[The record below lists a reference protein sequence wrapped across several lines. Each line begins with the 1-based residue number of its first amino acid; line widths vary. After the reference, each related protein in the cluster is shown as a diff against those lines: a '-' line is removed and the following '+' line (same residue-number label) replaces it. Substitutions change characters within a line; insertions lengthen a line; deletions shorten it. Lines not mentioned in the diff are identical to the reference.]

1 MRSPYQ
7 TKQLLSCIGMIV
19 ILFCIIGCTQHETVA
34 HAEAVNWC
42 DKPLRPE
49 LKKLREVQT
58 KRKWF
63 KVYTVGANV
72 YAIIEPNN
80 FEEVISY
87 LVLGKQKAL
96 LFDTGMGLDSISPL
110 VKELTPLP
118 VTVFNSH
125 THFDHIGGNHEFDN
139 ILAMNTNYSRTNA
152 ANGYAHHIVKDEV
165 TPNAFCLQRLPKTD
179 TAHYHTKPFKVSQFI
194 DDGYEIDLGGRV
206 LKVIAIPGH
215 APDAVALYDEQ
226 NDYLW
231 TGDTFYE
238 GPIWLFDER
247 TDLAAYEKSIRKLAS
262 IAPGLHKV
270 FPSHN
275 IPVADPRELIAAKN
289 AFIEI
294 ENGTKSG
301 KMNDDGT
308 ELFEYGRFS
317 YLIKR
322 SLLSAK

>member
-1 MRSPYQ
+1 MNHRYPN
-7 TKQLLSCIGMIV
+7 KPLPLFIIFII
-19 ILFCIIGCTQHETVA
+19 ILFCGVACMQHKKIDNTA
-34 HAEAVNWC
+34 TGNWC
-42 DKPLRPE
+42 DRAPRPGLKILHE
-49 LKKLREVQT
+49 LKT

-63 KVYTVGANV
+63 KVYRIGVNV
-72 YAIIEPNN
+72 YALIEPYN

-110 VKELTPLP
+110 VEELTPLP

-125 THFDHIGGNHEFDN
+125 THFDHVGGNHEFDN
-139 ILAMNTNYSRTNA
+139 ILAMNTGYSRTNA
-152 ANGYAHHIVKDEV
+152 ANGYAHSVVKDEV
-165 TPNAFCLQRLPKTD
+165 APGAFCLQRLPKTD
-179 TAHYHTKPFKVSQFI
+179 TAHYYTKPFKVSQFI
-194 DDGYEIDLGGRV
+194 EDGYKIDLGGRV

-226 NDYLW
+226 NGYLW

-247 TDLAAYEKSIRKLAS
+247 TDLVAYEKSIRKLAS
-262 IAPGLHKV
+262 IAPGLQKV

-275 IPVADPRELIAAKN
+275 LPVADPRELIVAKN

-294 ENGTKSG
+294 KKGVKTG
-301 KMNDDGT
+301 KINDDGT
-308 ELFEYGRFS
+308 ELFDCGRFS

-322 SLLSAK
+322 SLLPIK